1 MMRITGASGGWMWI
15 RMGWT
20 LYRKDPAGWLLL
32 LLAFLMTTTAINLV
46 PVVGPLIATAL
57 LPALSM
63 GLMQACEEGQSGA
76 PVRPRQLLSTLFR
89 MPRTMLLLGLI
100 YLVAMLAALA
110 VAAPVDDGGLLRQML
125 IGTPPGEE
133 ALRDG
138 SYLNAM
144 ALSGVF
150 ATPVLMCFWFAPML
164 VAWRKLGIAQSLFY
178 SFFAS
183 LRNWRAFL
191 VYGLLLFCG
200 VMVASLAI
208 ATIGL
213 ALGGTPAILR
223 GVMLGMIVA
232 AMPAITASFYFS
244 YLDIFPPANEGENPH
259 LMQV

>member
-15 RMGWT
+15 RMGWS

-32 LLAFLMTTTAINLV
+32 LLAFLMATAAINLV
-46 PVVGPLIATAL
+46 PVVGPLVATAL

-63 GLMQACEEGQSGA
+63 GLMQACVDGQSGA
-76 PVRPRQLLSTLFR
+76 PVRPRHLLGTLLR
-89 MPRTMLLLGLI
+89 MPADMLRLGI
-100 YLVAMLAALA
+100 MYLVAMLVALA
-110 VAAPVDDGGLLRQML
+110 AAAPADGGVLLRQML
-125 IGTPPGEE
+125 VGTPPGEE

-144 ALSGVF
+144 ALAGVF

-164 VAWRKLGIAQSLFY
+164 VAWRRLGIGQALFY

-200 VMVASLAI
+200 LMVASLAI
-208 ATIGL
+208 ATVGL
-213 ALGGTPAILR
+213 ALGGTPAALR
-223 GVMLGMIVA
+223 GTMLGLIVV

-244 YLDIFPPANEGENPH
+244 YLDIFPPGDPGENPH
-259 LMQV
+259 SLQV